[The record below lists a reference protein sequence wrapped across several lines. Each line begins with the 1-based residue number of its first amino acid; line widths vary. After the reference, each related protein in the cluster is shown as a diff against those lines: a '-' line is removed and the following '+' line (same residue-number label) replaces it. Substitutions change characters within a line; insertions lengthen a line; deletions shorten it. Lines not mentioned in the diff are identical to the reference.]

1 MSILEEVTYLDNAF
15 GFGVRSWVKERK
27 NQRNI
32 PSCGLSAALNLA
44 EFSRNRIYRFGL

>member
-1 MSILEEVTYLDNAF
+1 MSILEEVTYRTMPC

-32 PSCGLSAALNLA
+32 SSCGLSAALNLA